1 MNYDYTNT
9 SYDTANMS
17 HTTTSPTDNC
27 LDYSDAKPQRV
38 FDVIPKGTVAR
49 VILSIRPGG
58 YDDVERNYTGGWVTR
73 NTNTGS
79 MYLSCEYTVLD
90 QGEYYGQRIWGF
102 IGLHSAKS
110 DIWATIGRSFIRGI
124 LDSARGFSSKDE
136 SMAAKA
142 ARKIKGF
149 GDLNGIEFVA
159 RIDVEKDKDT
169 DEPRNV
175 IKMAVTKDQ
184 KDYEGHDSGYYAG
197 TASSTAS
204 WAR

>member
-1 MNYDYTNT
+1 MMTYNNT
-9 SYDTANMS
+9 TNMS
-17 HTTTSPTDNC
+17 HTYNGLDHNG
-27 LDYSDAKPQRV
+27 LDYNDAKPQGV

-49 VILSIRPGG
+49 VIMTIRPGG
-58 YDDVERNYTGGWVTR
+58 YDDPQRNYTGGWATL
-73 NTNTGS
+73 NPNTGS
-79 MYLSCEYTVLD
+79 IYLSCEYSVLE

-102 IGLHSAKS
+102 IGLHSPKS
-110 DIWATIGRSFIRGI
+110 DVWATMGRSMIRGI

-136 SMAAKA
+136 SIGAKA

-169 DEPRNV
+169 DELRNV
-175 IKMAVTKDQ
+175 IKAAVTKDQ
-184 KDYEGHDSGYYAG
+184 KDYAGHDSGYYAG
-197 TASSTAS
+197 TSSSTAS